1 MIKNFSQYLVEE
13 EREVYFTFG
22 RMNPPTIG
30 HGKVMDTLAQKSG
43 KADYKVFVSQSQDA
57 KKNPLSYNDKIK
69 HTRKMFPK
77 HARNVMVDKTV
88 KTAINA
94 MVTLY
99 NQGYKSVTMV
109 VGADRITEFEVL
121 LNKYNGQKAR
131 HGFYNFKSIKVVS
144 AGERDPDASGVEGMS
159 ASKQREN
166 AQKNDFVSFSQGV
179 PKSMSNPDTRK
190 LFNDVRRG
198 MGLKEANEFRNHL
211 ELETVSETREQ
222 YVSGEL
228 FEVGDTVVIK
238 ESEEIAT
245 VSVLGANYVIVETFD
260 GKKIRKWLDSV
271 ELISENITQQQL
283 KDLEKFGDRLLKKFD
298 INIGFTRHF
307 VDRINDKRNNPEI
320 KVSEIQ
326 RLFKKIAK
334 NKGKDIKKH
343 GDAEAVLKDMQS
355 DLNLPV
361 AVNYRNGEFQVVN
374 KTIMRKKEFKT
385 STPEIR
391 YEGAQDPDIKDR
403 EGTQPARYHKGLAK
417 STKAKRDAHFKKHGK
432 KADDD
437 SSAYK
442 PAPGDKDAKTKPSKY
457 TKSFKD
463 MYDEDCWDGYKQ
475 VGMKKKGG
483 KMVPNCVAEDGGAGE
498 EGTDKLRKKYFK
510 DTPGQDD
517 ILENWVTDL
526 MHRVGSKTINKDKY
540 RKVAQHIKREMGKG
554 KYTSPEFAA
563 ADTIRRFN
571 LDVDAKV
578 LAGMIRKLA

>member
-30 HGKVMDTLAQKSG
+30 HGKVMDALAQKSG

-57 KKNPLSYNDKIK
+57 KKNPLSYTDKIK

-77 HARNVMVDKTV
+77 HARNIMVDKTV

-94 MVTLY
+94 MVSLY

-109 VGADRITEFEVL
+109 VGEDRITEFEVL

-131 HGFYNFKSIKVVS
+131 HGFYNFKNIKIVS
-144 AGERDPDASGVEGMS
+144 AGKRDPDASGVEGMS

-190 LFNDVRRG
+190 LFNDVRKG

-228 FEVGDTVVIK
+228 FGVGDTVVIK

-245 VSVLGANYVIVETFD
+245 VSVLGANYVIVETSD
-260 GKKIRKWLDSV
+260 GKKMRKWLDAV
-271 ELISENITQQQL
+271 ELV
-283 KDLEKFGDRLLKKFD
+283 EK
-298 INIGFTRHF
+298 
-307 VDRINDKRNNPEI
+307 
-320 KVSEIQ
+320 
-326 RLFKKIAK
+326 
-334 NKGKDIKKH
+334 
-343 GDAEAVLKDMQS
+343 
-355 DLNLPV
+355 
-361 AVNYRNGEFQVVN
+361 
-374 KTIMRKKEFKT
+374 
-385 STPEIR
+385 
-391 YEGAQDPDIKDR
+391 QDPDIKDR
-403 EGTQPARYHKGLAK
+403 EGTQPARYHPGLKK
-417 STKAKRDAHFKKHGK
+417 STKIKRDAHFKKHGK
-432 KADDD
+432 KDDD
-437 SSAYK
+437 DPSAYK
-442 PAPGDKDAKTKPSKY
+442 PAPGDKTAKTKPSKY

-475 VGMKKKGG
+475 VGMKKGRKGN
-483 KMVPNCVAEDGGAGE
+483 MVPNCVKETGGAGE

-517 ILENWVTDL
+517 IFENWVTDL
-526 MHRVGSKTINKDKY
+526 MSRVGSKTINKDKY

-563 ADTIRRFN
+563 ADTIRKFN
-571 LDVDAKV
+571 LDIDAKV